1 MKMDTAAPANFIDK
15 NEHGWIG
22 KPVDRVDGILKV
34 TGKATYAYEF
44 VNATTAYGHVLGAA
58 IAKGKI
64 VSIDTE
70 AAEREAGVLLIMTY
84 KNAPSQPEEK
94 EKKTAPQLYG
104 KDVTHFGQPVALVV
118 AETPEAARAAT
129 YLIKVSYQKQKGSY
143 SLKEGVSSAKKP
155 KPQQNPPDTAMGDF
169 SSAFAGA
176 PLKVDATYTT
186 PTQIHS
192 QMEPHATLAEWKDDA
207 LTLYTSNQMLNPAQ
221 KVVAA
226 TLKLSPEKVR
236 IVSKYIGGGFGSK
249 LDVYPD
255 AVLAAMA
262 ARQLKR
268 PVKIAL
274 TRQQLFHM
282 CSHRTETIQRV
293 RLGADKAGRLS
304 AISHE
309 VWCANQAGKN
319 FYESAADQTRSLYA
333 APHRMTSH
341 RLVELDLPAAG
352 SMRAPGEAVGLLAL
366 ECAMD
371 ELAEAMGIDPIE
383 LRILNEPSED
393 PEKHIPFSTRNLV
406 PCLKEGARRFGW
418 SQRNA
423 RPSQVREGRWLVGIG
438 MASAIRGNPI
448 KENKAKVIL
457 GTDGVLTVRT
467 AMTDIGTGTYTVLT
481 QIGAEAF
488 GLPLAKVKVE
498 IGDTDFPEGAG
509 SGGSWGAGSSGSA
522 VFDACQH
529 LRRKLLDKAGITDT
543 DAQFADGNIHTRGR
557 IIPLADVVGNNPVEA
572 EGELEPGDMRKKY
585 SQFSY
590 GAHFAEVGVDV
601 GTGEIR
607 LRRMLGVFTAGRI
620 LNEKTARSQAIGGM
634 VFGIGA
640 ALTEEA
646 VIDKNFGFFVNH
658 DMAEY
663 HVPTNAD
670 VPQIDAIYLKEADD
684 KSNPL
689 KTKGLG
695 ELGICG
701 AGAAIANA
709 VYNATGI
716 RIRDYPLTLDK
727 VLTGS
732 RSSA

>member
-1 MKMDTAAPANFIDK
+1 
-15 NEHGWIG
+15 
-22 KPVDRVDGILKV
+22 
-34 TGKATYAYEF
+34 
-44 VNATTAYGHVLGAA
+44 
-58 IAKGKI
+58 
-64 VSIDTE
+64 
-70 AAEREAGVLLIMTY
+70 
-84 KNAPSQPEEK
+84 
-94 EKKTAPQLYG
+94 
-104 KDVTHFGQPVALVV
+104 
-118 AETPEAARAAT
+118 
-129 YLIKVSYQKQKGSY
+129 
-143 SLKEGVSSAKKP
+143 
-155 KPQQNPPDTAMGDF
+155 
-169 SSAFAGA
+169 
-176 PLKVDATYTT
+176 
-186 PTQIHS
+186 
-192 QMEPHATLAEWKDDA
+192 
-207 LTLYTSNQMLNPAQ
+207 
-221 KVVAA
+221 
-226 TLKLSPEKVR
+226 
-236 IVSKYIGGGFGSK
+236 
-249 LDVYPD
+249 
-255 AVLAAMA
+255 
-262 ARQLKR
+262 
-268 PVKIAL
+268 
-274 TRQQLFHM
+274 
-282 CSHRTETIQRV
+282 
-293 RLGADKAGRLS
+293 
-304 AISHE
+304 
-309 VWCANQAGKN
+309 
-319 FYESAADQTRSLYA
+319 
-333 APHRMTSH
+333 
-341 RLVELDLPAAG
+341 
-352 SMRAPGEAVGLLAL
+352 
-366 ECAMD
+366 
-371 ELAEAMGIDPIE
+371 
-383 LRILNEPSED
+383 
-393 PEKHIPFSTRNLV
+393 
-406 PCLKEGARRFGW
+406 
-418 SQRNA
+418 
-423 RPSQVREGRWLVGIG
+423 
-438 MASAIRGNPI
+438 
-448 KENKAKVIL
+448 
-457 GTDGVLTVRT
+457 
-467 AMTDIGTGTYTVLT
+467 MTDIGTGTYTVLT